1 MGNASEAS
9 QSEFIAA
16 LRAIR
21 DRLNE
26 SSNAG
31 PINVVF
37 FRDDNIQVNV
47 EDQGGI
53 VLRGEKTDGTDEIPL
68 YRAAPANLLTAATD
82 RGRPKALD
90 YSTWSLDVESGSGST
105 VGVSQEADTGAPIL
119 PVYVEPDPY
128 RLQWKYTHETGVAKD
143 ATEYDWFSPAQLVQ

>member
-9 QSEFIAA
+9 QSEFITA

-31 PINVVF
+31 PINVIY

-47 EDQGGI
+47 EEQSRI
-53 VLRGEKTDGTDEIPL
+53 VLRGRKTRGTDAIPT
-68 YRAAPANLLTAATD
+68 YRAAPTNFLTAATD

-90 YSTWSLDVESGSGST
+90 YSRWTPTMAGVE
-105 VGVSQEADTGAPIL
+105 DTSAPIL
-119 PVYVEPDPY
+119 PVYVEPNPY
-128 RLQWKYTHETGVAKD
+128 RLQLDFTGLTH
-143 ATEYDWFSPAQLVQ
+143 YDWFSPDEIA

>member
-9 QSEFIAA
+9 QSEFITA

-31 PINVVF
+31 PINVIF

-47 EDQGGI
+47 GGQGGI
-53 VLRGEKTDGTDEIPL
+53 VLRGKKTRDTGEIPA
-68 YRAAPANLLTAATD
+68 YRVAPINFLTAATD
-82 RGRPKALD
+82 QGRPKALD
-90 YSTWSLDVESGSGST
+90 YSGWTPSMAGVE
-105 VGVSQEADTGAPIL
+105 DTSAPIL
-119 PVYVEPDPY
+119 PVYVEPNPY
-128 RLQWKYTHETGVAKD
+128 RLQFDFTGL
-143 ATEYDWFSPAQLVQ
+143 TNYDWFSPDQTTQ